1 MRIRVVPVPGLDSLI
16 INVAVSVAD
25 PDPVGSEP
33 FWLDPDL

>member
-1 MRIRVVPVPGLDSLI
+1 MRIRVVPGLDSLI